1 MSVYEIA
8 IHNEQVRELMRQGE
22 RHRTF
27 SDDWADTH
35 YIEFTADSPDDAVA
49 KCRRK
54 YPQEEGF
61 VIEQVTEA
69 A

>member
-1 MSVYEIA
+1 MPTYEIA
-8 IHNEQVRELMRQGE
+8 IYNEQVREAMRQGD
-22 RHRTF
+22 RHKTF

-35 YIEFTADSPDDAVA
+35 YIDFTGDSEDDAIA

-54 YPQEEGF
+54 YPEDEGF

-69 A
+69 